1 MCRALLYLGPP
12 VLLDHLLFQPD
23 SALVRQSFNPRM
35 LHLLNLA
42 GFGMLA
48 WDRGSPEPARPYE
61 YRSTSLPVF
70 DRNLKALAQKV
81 RASALLA
88 HVRGV
93 AYSTDVTISLQNTHP
108 FAFDDCPLALAHN
121 GDLHRIADYR
131 DDLAQEIRPAL
142 RRQIAGTTDSEWIA
156 ALIVSRLPTGGYTT
170 AQLEAAVIDVLT
182 IIRRARQR
190 AGVRIASSVNLFLGD
205 GERALAVRYCFDYGR
220 YRTDDPAR
228 VNEANLRY
236 LSLWYTLGRDFGLHD
251 GEWQMV
257 GGEAAAEALLVASEP
272 LTTDHTSWIE
282 VPEYGLLCVDRGA
295 QGLRV
300 HAHDIRLAA

>member
-1 MCRALLYLGPP
+1 MCRALLYLGGP
-12 VLLDHLLFQPD
+12 VALDHLLFQPD

-48 WDRGSPEPARPYE
+48 WDRHSAEPARPYE

-81 RASALLA
+81 SASCLLA

-93 AYSTDVTISLQNTHP
+93 AYSTEVTISLQNTHP
-108 FAFDDCPLALAHN
+108 FAFAGCPLALAHN
-121 GDLHRIADYR
+121 GDLFRIADYR
-131 DDLAQEIRPAL
+131 DELAAEIAPRI

-156 ALIVSRLPTGGYTT
+156 ALVVSRLHDPDAYTT
-170 AQLEAAVIDVLT
+170 AALEQAVLEALA
-182 IIRRARQR
+182 IIGRARRRADV
-190 AGVRIASSVNLFLGD
+190 AVSSSTNLFIGD
-205 GERALAVRYCFDYGR
+205 GERALGVRYCFDYGR
-220 YRTDDPAR
+220 YRTEEPAH

-257 GGEAAAEALLVASEP
+257 GGDDAAEAVLIASEP

-282 VPEYGLLCVDRGA
+282 LPEYGLLSVDRAA

-300 HAHDIRLAA
+300 NVKDIRL

>member
-48 WDRGSPEPARPYE
+48 WDRESADPARPYE
-61 YRSTSLPVF
+61 YRSTALPVF

-93 AYSTDVTISLQNTHP
+93 PYSTEVTISLQNTHP
-108 FAFDDCPLALAHN
+108 FAFAGCPLALAHN
-121 GDLHRIADYR
+121 GDLYRLADYR
-131 DDLAQEIRPAL
+131 DEIAREIAPDI

-156 ALIVSRLPTGGYTT
+156 ALVVSRLPVPQAYDGGELS
-170 AQLEAAVIDVLT
+170 QAVLDALAIVARA
-182 IIRRARQR
+182 RRA
-190 AGVRIASSVNLFLGD
+190 AGITISSSANLFIAD
-205 GERALAVRYCFDYGR
+205 GERALGVRHCFDYGR

-251 GEWQMV
+251 GEWQMI
-257 GGEAAAEALLVASEP
+257 GAEDAADAVLIASEP
-272 LTTDHTSWIE
+272 LTADHTSWIE
-282 VPEYGLLCVDRGA
+282 VPEYGLLCVERSA
-295 QGLRV
+295 RGLRV
-300 HAHDIRLAA
+300 EASEIRL

>member
-1 MCRALLYLGPP
+1 MCRALLYLGSP

-48 WDRGSPEPARPYE
+48 WDRDSAEPARPYE
-61 YRSTSLPVF
+61 YRSTALPVF

-81 RASALLA
+81 RASSLLA

-108 FAFDDCPLALAHN
+108 FAFDGCPLALAHN
-121 GDLHRIADYR
+121 GDLYRIAEYR
-131 DDLAQEIRPAL
+131 DALAAELRPAI

-156 ALIVSRLPTGGYTT
+156 ALVVSRLPDP
-170 AQLEAAVIDVLT
+170 AQYATHELEQAVLDALG
-182 IIRRARQR
+182 IIARARTQ
-190 AGVRIASSVNLFLGD
+190 AGIAISSSANLFIGD
-205 GERALAVRYCFDYGR
+205 GERAIGVRYCFDYGR

-236 LSLWYTLGRDFGLHD
+236 LSLWYTLGRNFGLHD

-257 GGEAAAEALLVASEP
+257 GGDEAADAVLIASEP
-272 LTTDHTSWIE
+272 LTSDHTSWIE

-295 QGLRV
+295 RGLRV
-300 HAHDIRLAA
+300 SARDIRL

>member
-48 WDRGSPEPARPYE
+48 WDRDSPEPARPYE

-93 AYSTDVTISLQNTHP
+93 AYSTEVTISLQNTHP
-108 FAFDDCPLALAHN
+108 FAFDDCPLALATTAIS
-121 GDLHRIADYR
+121 IASR
-131 DDLAQEIRPAL
+131 TIATTL
-142 RRQIAGTTDSEWIA
+142 RRRSGPRCGA
-156 ALIVSRLPTGGYTT
+156 RLPARRT
-170 AQLEAAVIDVLT
+170 ASGS
-182 IIRRARQR
+182 RR
-190 AGVRIASSVNLFLGD
+190 
-205 GERALAVRYCFDYGR
+205 
-220 YRTDDPAR
+220 
-228 VNEANLRY
+228 
-236 LSLWYTLGRDFGLHD
+236 
-251 GEWQMV
+251 
-257 GGEAAAEALLVASEP
+257 
-272 LTTDHTSWIE
+272 
-282 VPEYGLLCVDRGA
+282 
-295 QGLRV
+295 
-300 HAHDIRLAA
+300 

>member
-23 SALVRQSFNPRM
+23 SALVRQSLNPRM

-48 WDRGSPEPARPYE
+48 WDRDSADPVLPYE

-70 DRNLKALAQKV
+70 DRNLKALAGKV
-81 RASALLA
+81 RASCLLA

-108 FAFDDCPLALAHN
+108 FTFSGTRLGLAHN

-131 DDLAQEIRPAL
+131 DDLAREVKPAF

-156 ALIVSRLPTGGYTT
+156 ALLVSRLADPLAY
-170 AQLEAAVIDVLT
+170 AAAELEQAVLDTLDIIGAA
-182 IIRRARQR
+182 RHR
-190 AGVRIASSVNLFLGD
+190 AGIATSSSVNLFISD
-205 GERALAVRYCFDYGR
+205 GELALGVRHCFDYGR
-220 YRTDDPAR
+220 YATHEPSR

-236 LSLWYTLGRDFGLHD
+236 LSLWYTLGRDFGWHE
-251 GEWQMV
+251 GEWKMI
-257 GGEAAAEALLVASEP
+257 GAEDAADAVIIASEP
-272 LTTDHTSWIE
+272 LTADHTSWIE
-282 VPEYGLLCVDRGA
+282 VPEYGLICVDRSQA
-295 QGLRV
+295 RPRV
-300 HAHDIRLAA
+300 TAREIRL

>member
-48 WDRGSPEPARPYE
+48 WDRDSHEPARPFE

-93 AYSTDVTISLQNTHP
+93 PYSTEATISLQNTHP
-108 FAFDDCPLALAHN
+108 FTFTGCPLALAHN
-121 GDLHRIADYR
+121 GDLYAIADYR
-131 DDLAQEIRPAL
+131 DALAHEIAPAI
-142 RRQIAGTTDSEWIA
+142 RARIAGTTDSEWIA
-156 ALIVSRLPTGGYTT
+156 ALVVSRLPDPDGYSMHDLS
-170 AQLEAAVIDVLT
+170 QAVLDALA
-182 IIRRARQR
+182 IIARARRA
-190 AGVRIASSVNLFLGD
+190 AGISISSATNLFVAD
-205 GERALAVRYCFDYGR
+205 GERAIGVRHCFDYGR

-251 GEWQMV
+251 DEWQMV
-257 GGEAAAEALLVASEP
+257 GAEAAADAVLIASEP
-272 LTTDHTSWIE
+272 LTSDHGSWIE
-282 VPEYGLLCVDRGA
+282 VPEYGFLGVERGA
-295 QGLRV
+295 QGLRIA
-300 HAHDIRLAA
+300 AHDIRL